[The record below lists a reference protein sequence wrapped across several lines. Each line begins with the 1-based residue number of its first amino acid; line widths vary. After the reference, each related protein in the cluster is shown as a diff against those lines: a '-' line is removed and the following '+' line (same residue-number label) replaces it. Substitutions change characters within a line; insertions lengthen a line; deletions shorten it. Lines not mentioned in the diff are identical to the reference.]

1 MRIKTLLGTV
11 ARLVRR
17 ASNGRN
23 YTLLLGTVAGVYLL
37 TACHLFL
44 ATFGTSPQSATALA
58 LALALGFELAWKPQ
72 RDDRSSKCGQPGSR
86 RSEDGGHDDSPLTTH
101 AMRSHGLF
109 ALLAAAW
116 MFALPWGF
124 ELALSAAGLISMD
137 VMAAPGRGLMFQVLT
152 AVVLL
157 SPPLYWL
164 VRTALLLPRFL
175 RDAPTPR
182 SDPDAASV
190 RVAPQTKYRWRDFIV
205 DVWQWCRSLRG
216 ERPKLPA
223 ETAAFARYLFG
234 VVAGVLLCLF
244 ATGPTI
250 GLYAGAMIGA
260 VVGTLVFLVVWV
272 RSPSVERQESR
283 VESQSFPT
291 SDLRP
296 PTSGPPL
303 STRLRHAATVMT
315 AGVLVAALLRML
327 NQLAAEAA
335 YLVYFEWSM
344 ILLGAT
350 IGIRWKATA
359 IADCE
364 LRNAD
369 WKRSSSS
376 VYPIESAIRNQH
388 SAIPPFFLALV
399 GAVTLAAFSLLIDWS
414 LWINAF
420 VVAPWLT
427 IAARCAIVAAV
438 LVPFGFG
445 WGRLALAPVAD
456 APGSPRKAALPAFSL
471 FAFICGFLAARWIA
485 FDRLGTADTLLAA
498 VWSLAVLA
506 GIQWALQFRSKRRV
520 AGAGATYGT
529 EAPGDAQLGAPSG
542 STGAS
547 LRSSPGHPSAHH
559 SPLTK
564 AKLWT
569 KRAGFAAALALLV
582 ALSWLRSSFDPVRS
596 ARQLFATNVFV
607 ARMRGLDRGMLSFL
621 DEGRPVAVEETRRG
635 TLTVWR
641 YRGTQLQLR
650 ENGVPK
656 ALVSTNPR
664 LVPHFSA
671 EVMPAAL
678 PMVLHERPH
687 HVLILGTSGGVS
699 LTTVLSFPVKSVTC
713 VEGDGQLVELL
724 RRRVWSESKRRPAAD
739 ARVQWVSLEPALAVA
754 CGGDA
759 YDVIVST
766 PDESALLKSSPYFT
780 RGFYRGVSRRLADD
794 GIFCQRFHQ
803 VDYGVMPLQTAVKT
817 LQSVFRTVGTIEIA
831 AGEMAL
837 LATNSPRGLTRAG
850 LVERFQAQHVRTVLA
865 RIGWD
870 WSFPLN
876 LTAYGNDGLR
886 KFADAPLSSRK
897 RGTRVNTAANG
908 FFAFRLPQEMM
919 RWAPKWRE
927 LVTKLA
933 PHRTRLLESPNIE
946 GNDRVLLRRLSE
958 VAGQRKLTAG
968 YPDQWWA
975 YRKSLRQQLE
985 ERPRTL
991 LKKSRSGGIGNAIHP
1006 EDRRRMRYFE
1016 DLDRATKNPTVERA
1030 GLVAS
1035 YAEPYDPLL
1044 SRFAHLEAAT
1054 LYSRPEARDERA
1066 ELWHRLHA
1074 VYFAESQDRSVRN
1087 VAKALTLLAGNE
1099 GVVDRPADRWDHLD
1113 ALLQE
1118 MKARWERRGLVLPR
1132 SPQVVLNDL
1141 ELSLDAI
1148 EAALKAMD
1156 GLHAS
1161 VPVSASDWQA
1171 RRKVVQ
1177 RGLVDPLRAYRSQL
1191 LRKHQNE
1198 RERMRQLLEKL
1209 EKEEEKQTP
1218 KKPTDAAPLRPAAN

>member
-1 MRIKTLLGTV
+1 MRIKTLLGTA

-17 ASNGRN
+17 ASNARN
-23 YTLLLGTVAGVYLL
+23 YTLLLGTIGGAYLL

-58 LALALGFELAWKPQ
+58 LALALAFELAWKREP
-72 RDDRSSKCGQPGSR
+72 RGFRKPLGSS
-86 RSEDGGHDDSPLTTH
+86 H
-101 AMRSHGLF
+101 AMRSHGLL
-109 ALLAAAW
+109 ALFAAAW
-116 MFALPWGF
+116 MFALPWGI
-124 ELALSAAGLISMD
+124 ELALSTAGKIPMD

-175 RDAPTPR
+175 AGPAFQPDR
-182 SDPDAASV
+182 SESPSPSRPDRACQAGKPDL
-190 RVAPQTKYRWRDFIV
+190 RKTTYRWRDFVV
-205 DVWQWCRSLRG
+205 DVWRWCRSLRG
-216 ERPKLPA
+216 DRPKLPA
-223 ETAAFARYLFG
+223 ETAVLARYLLG
-234 VVAGVLLCLF
+234 VVAGLLLCLF
-244 ATGPTI
+244 VTGPTI
-250 GLYAGAMIGA
+250 GLYAGTLIGA

-272 RSPSVERQESR
+272 RSPQLSAEESGDCPD
-283 VESQSFPT
+283 S
-291 SDLRP
+291 L
-296 PTSGPPL
+296 GPAD
-303 STRLRHAATVMT
+303 SRRWFADIRHGVAVMT
-315 AGVLVAALLRML
+315 AGVLAAALLRML

-350 IGIRWKATA
+350 IGIRRRREGVG
-359 IADCE
+359 CPE
-364 LRNAD
+364 FNFPQL
-369 WKRSSSS
+369 
-376 VYPIESAIRNQH
+376 VSAGQNVSIGKLNSGH
-388 SAIPPFFLALV
+388 PTPTSTDLFPPFFLALV
-399 GAVTLAAFSLLIDWS
+399 GALTLAAFSLFIDWS

-420 VVAPWLT
+420 IVAPWLT

-456 APGSPRKAALPAFSL
+456 VPGSPRDSALPAFSL
-471 FAFICGFLAARWIA
+471 FAFVGGFLAARWIA

-498 VWSLAVLA
+498 VWSLAA
-506 GIQWALQFRSKRRV
+506 ISGIKWGLHFRSKRRLATWHCLTDAAKVDRRGETDDGVRQAV
-520 AGAGATYGT
+520 A
-529 EAPGDAQLGAPSG
+529 
-542 STGAS
+542 
-547 LRSSPGHPSAHH
+547 HPPLTTHH
-559 SPLTK
+559 SPLTRI
-564 AKLWT
+564 WT
-569 KRAGFAAALALLV
+569 RRTAFAAALALLV
-582 ALSWLRSSFDPVRS
+582 ALPWLRPAFDPVRS
-596 ARQLFATNVFV
+596 ARQLFATNVFM
-607 ARMRGLDRGMLSFL
+607 ARMHGLDRGMLSFL

-699 LTTVLSFPVKSVTC
+699 LTTALSFPVKSVTC

-724 RRRVWSESKRRPAAD
+724 RRHVWSESRRRPAAD
-739 ARVQWVSLEPALAVA
+739 ARVQWVPLEPALAVA
-754 CGGDA
+754 CGGDT

-803 VDYGVMPLQTAVKT
+803 VDYGAMPLQTAVKT
-817 LQSVFRTVGTIEIA
+817 LQSVFRSVGTIEIA

-837 LATNSPRGLTRAG
+837 LATNSPHGLTRAG
-850 LVERFQAQHVRTVLA
+850 LVERFQARHVRTVLA

-886 KFADAPLSSRK
+886 KFAETDSA
-897 RGTRVNTAANG
+897 RVNTAANG
-908 FFAFRLPQEMM
+908 RFAFRLPQEMM
-919 RWAPKWRE
+919 RWAPKWNE

-933 PHRTRLLESPNIE
+933 PYRTRLLESPNVE

-958 VAGQRKLTAG
+958 VAGQRKLTANF
-968 YPDQWWA
+968 PDQWWA
-975 YRKSLRQQLE
+975 YRKSLRRQLE

-991 LKKSRSGGIGNAIHP
+991 LRKSRSGDVGNAIHP
-1006 EDRRRMRYFE
+1006 EDRRRLRYFK
-1016 DLDRATKNPTVERA
+1016 DLDRATKDPTLERA

-1066 ELWHRLHA
+1066 EVWHRLHA
-1074 VYFAESQDRSVRN
+1074 VYFADAQDRSVRN
-1087 VAKALTLLAGNE
+1087 VAKALTLLARHDGIL
-1099 GVVDRPADRWDHLD
+1099 DRPADRWDHLN

-1141 ELSLDAI
+1141 ELSLDSV

-1156 GLHAS
+1156 ALHES
-1161 VPVSASDWQA
+1161 VPTAASDWQA

-1209 EKEEEKQTP
+1209 EESDESP
-1218 KKPTDAAPLRPAAN
+1218 KPGKPTDAAPLRTAAN